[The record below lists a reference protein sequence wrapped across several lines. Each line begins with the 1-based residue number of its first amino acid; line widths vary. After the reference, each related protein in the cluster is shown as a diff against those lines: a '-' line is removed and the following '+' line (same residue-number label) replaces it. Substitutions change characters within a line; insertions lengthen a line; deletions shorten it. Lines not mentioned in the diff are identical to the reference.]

1 MNGRVI
7 RGRGGQPKRP
17 LNIMS
22 RLLPR
27 PVNVVVLLV
36 LLGLVVRFST
46 VKLWGS
52 IPRERAWG
60 KLIGT
65 EESISTRST
74 RAEGTLMCGKLGAS
88 KVFVRL
94 FKTNSDE
101 ISNAL
106 ATAVTNDQGKFIIEG
121 NTANYQ
127 GSEANIDPFL
137 KIYHKCDDKK
147 GKVKYVTIGRVPRRN
162 YNIGNLN
169 LVLQYPNEA
178 RIDEL
183 KGI

>member
-1 MNGRVI
+1 
-7 RGRGGQPKRP
+7 
-17 LNIMS
+17 MS

-46 VKLWGS
+46 
-52 IPRERAWG
+52 
-60 KLIGT
+60 
-65 EESISTRST
+65 EESVSTRST

-88 KVFVRL
+88 KVYVRL
-94 FKTNSDE
+94 FKTNSD
-101 ISNAL
+101 
-106 ATAVTNDQGKFIIEG
+106 
-121 NTANYQ
+121 
-127 GSEANIDPFL
+127 ANIDPFL
-137 KIYHKCDDKK
+137 KIYHKCDDKEGKK
-147 GKVKYVTIGRVPRRN
+147 GYRRITLRYPREYVTIGRVPRRN
-162 YNIGNLN
+162 YNVGNLN

>member
-1 MNGRVI
+1 MHGLFILGRLV
-7 RGRGGQPKRP
+7 
-17 LNIMS
+17 
-22 RLLPR
+22 
-27 PVNVVVLLV
+27 PVLV
-36 LLGLVVRFST
+36 LLALLGRFINT
-46 VKLWGS
+46 G
-52 IPRERAWG
+52 AQ
-60 KLIGT
+60 
-65 EESISTRST
+65 ESISTRST
-74 RAEGTLMCGKLGAS
+74 RAEGTLMCGKVPAS
-88 KVFVRL
+88 KVYVRL

-137 KIYHKCDDKK
+137 KIYHKCDEKEGKK
-147 GKVKYVTIGRVPRRN
+147 GYRRITLRYPREYVTIGRVPRRN
-162 YNIGNLN
+162 YNVGNLN

-178 RIDEL
+178 HIDEL